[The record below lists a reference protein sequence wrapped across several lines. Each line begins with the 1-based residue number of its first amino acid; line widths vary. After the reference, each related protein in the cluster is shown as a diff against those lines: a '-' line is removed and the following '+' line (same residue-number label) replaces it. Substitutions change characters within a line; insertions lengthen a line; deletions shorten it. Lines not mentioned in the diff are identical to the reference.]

1 MGSPAQLYQNSNSD
15 DYRVLSIQSHVVSG
29 YVGNRSAVFPLQVL
43 GFDVDFINTV
53 QFSNHTGYPVVK
65 GSVLDE
71 LSLQELYDGLKEN
84 DLDRQYSHLL
94 TGFVRSKGLLCKL
107 GDIARDLK
115 RTNPSLVYVCDPV
128 LGDHGKMYV
137 NADVLEVYRD
147 TILSL
152 ADIMTPNQFEAE
164 LLSDIRITDAQSAVK
179 AMDCLHDKGPRTI
192 IISSSELGNEE
203 VLVAFASSMTDG
215 KTVRYRIDI
224 PRFPA
229 SFNGT
234 GDLFAAVFL
243 AWHTKSDG
251 NLQHSLEATV
261 STLQA
266 VIRRTLANLSKIN
279 HQGILSPKDLE
290 LRLVQSRSD
299 IEHPVICVNAVEL
312 LTPAASVKE

>member
-203 VLVAFASSMTDG
+203 VLVAFASSMT
-215 KTVRYRIDI
+215 
-224 PRFPA
+224 A